1 MKSKKIQI
9 FLPCLNEEKTLENVI
24 QDFIL
29 ELPQAEIIVFDNGS
43 EDSSLQIA
51 RKNDIRIVEVKNKGK
66 GHVIREMFNIFDGD
80 ILIMVDS
87 DDTYD
92 SKDIKALIEP
102 VANNDYDMIISN
114 RMDNFEK
121 NSFKKVNY
129 LGNKLIII
137 LVNWIFNSKLNDIMS
152 GYRVMNKKIT
162 RLPVMSKFFQIETEL
177 TIKALDLGLNI
188 KNINSFYKKRPSGS
202 FSKLN
207 AFKDGIQVLWIIFEI
222 FKIYKPLTF
231 FGSFSIF
238 LFIFWILRNFI
249 IKSPLLLI
257 DNTGL
262 FILIISLIS
271 LITGLILNSMSY
283 FFKELKIIN
292 LKNK

>member
-9 FLPCLNEEKTLENVI
+9 FLPCLNEEKTLEKVI

-51 RKNDIRIVEVKNKGK
+51 RKNNIRIVEVKNKGK

-92 SKDIKALIEP
+92 SKDIKTLIEP
-102 VANNDYDMIISN
+102 VVNNDYDMIISN
-114 RMDNFEK
+114 RMDHFEK

-188 KNINSFYKKRPSGS
+188 KNINSFYKKRPYGS

-249 IKSPLLLI
+249 IKSPLLVI
-257 DNTGL
+257 DNTDL

-292 LKNK
+292 LKN